1 MDGGTS
7 HDTGSPYPFR
17 MTMMMAPR
25 RIIRTMS
32 PPAQIPRIRPI
43 SSECCDTSRGRLL
56 SLQAAAR
63 GQGQAGRVKAQLQ
76 RGWQHQTGERW
87 DSSHGMHIA
96 PLTHFIPLRRY
107 RALQCH
113 TMSMGE
119 SPSRFPWGE
128 TVPLCHFSS
137 RPM

>member
-7 HDTGSPYPFR
+7 HNTRSPYPFR

-76 RGWQHQTGERW
+76 RGWQYQKENTG
-87 DSSHGMHIA
+87 IC
-96 PLTHFIPLRRY
+96 P
-107 RALQCH
+107 
-113 TMSMGE
+113 MGCTLLLE
-119 SPSRFPWGE
+119 DILFHRDITG
-128 TVPLCHFSS
+128 LCSATL
-137 RPM
+137 